1 MSETAY
7 SSNPRSYGS
16 LELVK
21 RLLFEHP
28 EQRQKLLD
36 CLTEIE
42 AVIQKRSSQNIRETF
57 TGPITDLLFGEHELL
72 KRQVKGGLT
81 FNFRYSS
88 KISRDFVLA
97 RGPLPDHVWE
107 PQTTRSVVAL
117 SKGRKAVLIGG
128 AYIGDHALY
137 AARELASGGTCHC
150 FELSSDS
157 LELLRMNL
165 ASNSITNVV
174 VNQEALW
181 SVDGV
186 SIVLAGK
193 DSHASP
199 QVADGSQINSFRS
212 RTVDS
217 YMREAGLAQ
226 LDLLML
232 DIEGGEFDAL
242 QGARSVLSQPADTA
256 PALICEIHRAYVD
269 WSSGLRH
276 TPMCKLMIDH
286 GYEVFAIR
294 DYQGNEVVDPPLVE
308 LIDIDTAVIDGP
320 PHGFNLLAVK
330 SAQRLD
336 PSVFR
341 IVHGVSPKLLKH
353 RDHALHAPRTA
364 GHSVPQAWKFE
375 T

>member
-1 MSETAY
+1 MSEHVY
-7 SSNPRSYGS
+7 SNNPRSYGS
-16 LELVK
+16 LDAVK
-21 RLLFEHP
+21 VLLAAHP

-42 AVIQKRSSQNIRETF
+42 NSLQTGSDHNVREEF
-57 TGPITDLLFGEHELL
+57 TGPLTDLLFDEHELL
-72 KRQVKGGLT
+72 ERKVAGGLT
-81 FNFRYSS
+81 FSFRYSS

-97 RGPLPDHVWE
+97 RGTLPDHVWE
-107 PQTTRSVVAL
+107 PQTTRSVIAL
-117 SKGRKAVLIGG
+117 SKGHQAVLIGG

-137 AARELASGGTCHC
+137 AARALAPGGKCHC

-165 ASNSITNVV
+165 AANAITNVV
-174 VNQEALW
+174 VNQVALW
-181 SVDGV
+181 SSDGID
-186 SIVLAGK
+186 IVLAGK

-199 QVADGSQINSFRS
+199 QVADGQQGNTFRS
-212 RTVDS
+212 LTVDS
-217 YMREAGLAQ
+217 YLKANGVLQ

-242 QGARSVLSQPADTA
+242 QGAKGLLSQPADVA
-256 PALICEIHRAYVD
+256 PALICEIHQAYVD

-294 DYQGNEVVDPPLVE
+294 DYQGNEVVEPPHVE
-308 LIDIDTAVIDGP
+308 LIDIDSAVISGP

-330 SAQRLD
+330 SRARLS
-336 PSVFR
+336 PETFR

-353 RDHALHAPRTA
+353 RDAAIHAPLLTGHALP
-364 GHSVPQAWKFE
+364 
-375 T
+375 